1 LRIIKKY
8 ISDKNRTT
16 EPRTPEENISTVLAP
31 AEIIQAII
39 CLFLKSNR
47 VTATNDKITT
57 VLA

>member
-31 AEIIQAII
+31 AEIIQAIM
-39 CLFLKSNR
+39 LKSMVPDPEWFNGHQMR
-47 VTATNDKITT
+47 FED
-57 VLA
+57 